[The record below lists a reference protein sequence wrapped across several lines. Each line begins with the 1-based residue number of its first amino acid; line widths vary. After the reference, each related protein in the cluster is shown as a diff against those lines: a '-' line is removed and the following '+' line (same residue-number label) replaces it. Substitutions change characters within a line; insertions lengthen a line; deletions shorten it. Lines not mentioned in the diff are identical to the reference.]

1 MEDKEGHAHIPCDKP
16 PVRDSENLDCP
27 HGIFEKK
34 FPSMDNCF
42 WKSAAVPDGGYKAL
56 CPHCGIWTSLP
67 EGAALKV
74 THIFDC
80 ALMGYGKRVTEEDM
94 KDE

>member
-1 MEDKEGHAHIPCDKP
+1 MENKKEQTNSPRVKP
-16 PVRDSENLDCP
+16 PKRVPKSLACACPCGIPEN
-27 HGIFEKK
+27 K
-34 FPSMDNCF
+34 FPCMDRCF
-42 WKSAAVPDGGYKAL
+42 RKSTAVPDGGYEAL

-80 ALMGYGKRVTEEDM
+80 AACGYGKRMTEGD
-94 KDE
+94 K

>member
-1 MEDKEGHAHIPCDKP
+1 MGNKEGHGGISCGKTLN
-16 PVRDSENLDCP
+16 RDSGTPGCP
-27 HGIFEKK
+27 HGIVESE
-34 FPSMDNCF
+34 FPCMDRCF
-42 WKSAAVPDGGYKAL
+42 RKSTAVPDGGYEAL

-80 ALMGYGKRVTEEDM
+80 AACGYGKRMTEGD
-94 KDE
+94 K